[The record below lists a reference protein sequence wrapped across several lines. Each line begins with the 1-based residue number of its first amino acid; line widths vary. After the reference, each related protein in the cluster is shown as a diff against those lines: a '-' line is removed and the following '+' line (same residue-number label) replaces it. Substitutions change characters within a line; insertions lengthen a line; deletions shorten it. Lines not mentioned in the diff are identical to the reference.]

1 MKKKLTIKLDGKK
14 ITFEPFESYLKK
26 RYPTK
31 KSRAAADARYQR
43 FSFGYD
49 ILVAR
54 KKKGLTQ
61 AELAKKLHTTQSEIA
76 RIESGDQN
84 VTFDKIKEIAKAL
97 NQPFLI
103 KP

>member
-1 MKKKLTIKLDGKK
+1 MEFT
-14 ITFEPFESYLKK
+14 PFEDFLKK
-26 RYPTK
+26 QYPTK
-31 KSRAAADARYQR
+31 KSRAKADARFQR
-43 FSFGYD
+43 FSFGYE

-61 AELAKKLHTTQSEIA
+61 AKLAKKLNTTQSEIA